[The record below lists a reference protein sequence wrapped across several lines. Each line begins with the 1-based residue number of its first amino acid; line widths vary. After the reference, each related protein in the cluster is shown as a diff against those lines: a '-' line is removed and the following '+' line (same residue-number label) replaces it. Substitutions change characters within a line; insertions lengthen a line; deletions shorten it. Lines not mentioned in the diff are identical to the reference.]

1 VSCFELARIYFTIMA
16 EGEPESSEIDQRLEN
31 VDLEYMLE
39 FETQIFLDILH
50 KDGLTVAAKGLN
62 LDLVLLNL
70 IKVYSDPGNL
80 VVVLNTTEAEETF
93 FMNKIND
100 GNLHRTIY
108 TTNTTEREDVYLS
121 GGVHFITTRILVV
134 DMLKNR
140 IPIDKITGFI
150 ILRAHKVLESCQE
163 AFALRLFRQSNKTG
177 FIKAFSNSVQS
188 FTMGFG
194 HVERVMRTLFVK
206 ELYIWPRF
214 HSMVIQSLKQYEV
227 SFFN

>member
-1 VSCFELARIYFTIMA
+1 MA
-16 EGEPESSEIDQRLEN
+16 EGESESSEIDQLLEN